1 MNKIDFYQNHLN
13 RVSRSF
19 AFCIQKLE
27 SPLRDWVS
35 LSYLLCRTLDTV
47 EDSLWESVE
56 LRSEQYEKLDAFIQ
70 GDFTESQVQAWGRK
84 FPEGIPEGEKILIED
99 ALVLFKELSALPRE
113 VRISIQETV
122 LRMSA
127 GMKHYA
133 SPGNTLRLSNLFEVN
148 RYCYFVAGIVGELLT
163 RLVLH
168 YRKQDDF
175 LSDDLIK
182 NAFHFGLFLQKVNL
196 LKDQIED
203 EKQGRFLVPDREL
216 LLASL
221 RENARG
227 SVDYLTSI
235 PKEEKGYRVFCAWS
249 LFLGAASLPW
259 IAQAFEQKDG
269 SKIPRAITEELL
281 EVIEEMSQQDETLRE
296 ELEAQL
302 SNLPEFNRPEK
313 DSLSSN
319 WFVPLAGDVLSEAQL
334 EELLLA

>member
-1 MNKIDFYQNHLN
+1 MAKIDFYQNHLN

-19 AFCIQKLE
+19 AFCIQKLD
-27 SPLRDWVS
+27 SPLREWVS

-47 EDSLWESVE
+47 EDSAWESEE
-56 LRSEQYEKLDAFIQ
+56 LRSRHYLSLESFVKDPSFQA
-70 GDFTESQVQAWGRK
+70 GDVQAWAQL
-84 FPEGIPEGEKILIED
+84 FPDTIPDGEKELVKD
-99 ALVLFKELSALPRE
+99 ADLLFRELHALPRE
-113 VRISIQETV
+113 VRQSVQETV
-122 LRMSA
+122 LRMSS
-127 GMKHYA
+127 GMRHYA

-168 YRKQDDF
+168 HREEDDF
-175 LSDDLIK
+175 MSEDLIK

-227 SVDYLTSI
+227 SVAYLTSI
-235 PKEEKGYRVFCAWS
+235 PKEEKGYRIFCAWS

-259 IAQAFEQKDG
+259 IANAFEQRDG
-269 SKIPRAITEELL
+269 SKIPRSVTQELL
-281 EVIEEMSQQDETLRE
+281 EAVEEMSQQDETLRE
-296 ELEAQL
+296 ELEQQL
-302 SNLPEFNRPEK
+302 ALLPEFIPPLRSEDNS
-313 DSLSSN
+313 D
-319 WFVPLAGDVLSEAQL
+319 WFAPLAGAVLSENQM
-334 EELLLA
+334 EELML